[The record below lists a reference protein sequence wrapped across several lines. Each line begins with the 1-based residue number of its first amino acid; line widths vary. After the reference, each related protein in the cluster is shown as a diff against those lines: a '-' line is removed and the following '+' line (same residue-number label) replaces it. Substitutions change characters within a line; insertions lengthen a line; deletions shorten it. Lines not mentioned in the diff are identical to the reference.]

1 MKSVAFATLGC
12 KTNQYETDA
21 LIDLFHKA
29 GYLVVD
35 FEEPAD
41 IYIINTCTVTQMSDK
56 KSRQMMRRAKK
67 QNERALIV
75 VLGCYA
81 QISTDEV
88 AAIDVVDI
96 VIGTNDRGQ
105 VLHHI
110 ERYLSGETE
119 KPLIVVEDI
128 GHVTQFEE
136 LKLTELHTHTRAFI
150 KIQEGC
156 NQFCSYCI
164 IPYARGRVRSRE
176 LSAIVEEV
184 KRLIV
189 KGYVEFVLTGIHIG
203 SYGTDFKTSNET
215 LMTLMQ
221 ALNDI
226 EGVKR
231 IRLGSIEP
239 TLIDEAFAQE
249 LSKLEKVCDHFH
261 LSLQSGSNE
270 ILKKMNRKYTREDF
284 LASVE
289 RLKRIYEN
297 PAITTDII
305 VGFPGETE
313 EHFAETCDLVE
324 SVAFSEIHVFQYS
337 AREGTPAAKMKPQI
351 APEIK
356 KMRSESLIA
365 LGHEKKHA
373 YQKQFLHQQCEIII
387 EEFKQGAWLGHTS
400 NYLLVKIPI
409 PSNGDLMQRPQSG
422 QCITVEIVEASPEGL
437 LGKFI

>member
-21 LIDLFHKA
+21 LIDIFHKA

-35 FEEPAD
+35 FEEHAD
-41 IYIINTCTVTQMSDK
+41 IYIVNTCTVTQMSDK

-67 QNERALIV
+67 QNEKALIV

-81 QISTDEV
+81 QISTEEV

-119 KPLIVVEDI
+119 KPLIIVEDI

-136 LKLTELHTHTRAFI
+136 LKLTDVHTHTRAFI

-164 IPYARGRVRSRE
+164 IPYARGRVRSRA

-184 KRLIV
+184 KRLIA

-203 SYGTDFKTSNET
+203 SYGTDFKDSDET

-239 TLIDEAFAQE
+239 TLIDDVFVNQ

-270 ILKKMNRKYTREDF
+270 ILKRMNRKYTREDF

-289 RLKRIYEN
+289 RLKGIYKN

-305 VGFPGETE
+305 VGFPGETD
-313 EHFAETCDLVE
+313 EHFAQTCDLVE
-324 SVAFSEIHVFQYS
+324 AVSFSEIHVFQYS
-337 AREGTPAAKMKPQI
+337 ARAGTPAAKMKDQI
-351 APEIK
+351 AANVK
-356 KMRSESLIA
+356 KERSEKLIA
-365 LGHEKKHA
+365 LGNEKKYL
-373 YQKQFLHQQCEIII
+373 YQTAFIGNKCDIII
-387 EEFKQGAWLGHTS
+387 EEFKQGAWLGHTT
-400 NYLLVKIPI
+400 NYLLVRIPEHAFG
-409 PSNGDLMQRPQSG
+409 SLKRGQWSG
-422 QCITVEIVEASPEGL
+422 QCVTTEIIEVTSQGL
-437 LGKFI
+437 IGKMI